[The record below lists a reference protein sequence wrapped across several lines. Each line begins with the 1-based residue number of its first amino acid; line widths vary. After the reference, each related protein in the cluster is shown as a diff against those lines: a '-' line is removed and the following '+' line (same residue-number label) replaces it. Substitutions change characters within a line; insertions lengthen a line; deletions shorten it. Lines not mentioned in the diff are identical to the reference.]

1 MVAMVAAMAAMVAMA
16 AAMAAA
22 PCALALAKAPAIVAG
37 KGRPETVVVF
47 FLLSFC
53 SYLILLLLFC
63 FFLFVDRTT
72 QNVRLC
78 NSAATNAMCFTAA
91 SNDLK
96 RTPRS

>member
-47 FLLSFC
+47 FLQSF
-53 SYLILLLLFC
+53 
-63 FFLFVDRTT
+63 
-72 QNVRLC
+72 
-78 NSAATNAMCFTAA
+78 
-91 SNDLK
+91 
-96 RTPRS
+96 